1 MLRLLIGH
9 LRELWSRRSVTA
21 AAEFVDPRRTRLA
34 QLERDAERAIE
45 DMYDAAFGSAATAR
59 YSDAKEFLHDAIVA
73 ARELGDATGAWCCL
87 LWLFASWQAAS
98 QSASFIALRSRKGA
112 HV

>member
-1 MLRLLIGH
+1 MLRRLIGH

-45 DMYDAAFGSAATAR
+45 DMYDAAFGSAATTR
-59 YSDAKEFLHDAIVA
+59 YSDAKQFLHDAIAA
-73 ARELGDATGAWCCL
+73 ARELGDAP
-87 LWLFASWQAAS
+87 AAERLS
-98 QSASFIALRSRKGA
+98 KRLAEVKSVFRTQFSI
-112 HV
+112 

>member
-1 MLRLLIGH
+1 MLRPLIGH

-21 AAEFVDPRRTRLA
+21 APEFVDRRRTRLA

-59 YSDAKEFLHDAIVA
+59 YSDAKEFLHDAIAA
-73 ARELGDATGAWCCL
+73 ARELGDAP
-87 LWLFASWQAAS
+87 AAERLS
-98 QSASFIALRSRKGA
+98 KRLAEVKSVFRTQFSI
-112 HV
+112 